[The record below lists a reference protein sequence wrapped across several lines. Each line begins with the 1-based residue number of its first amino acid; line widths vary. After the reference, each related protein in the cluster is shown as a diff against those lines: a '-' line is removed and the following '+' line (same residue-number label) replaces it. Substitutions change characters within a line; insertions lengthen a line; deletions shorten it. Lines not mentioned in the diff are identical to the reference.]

1 MQDPIRVL
9 PGGMARSEEYQPN
22 RQAILGST
30 GRADSRGR
38 VTDAREP
45 DGGAESSSAG
55 DPEEVTRGPPGDRAM
70 LTASQDQG
78 SHEKSTTLS
87 RSAHSVLVT
96 ASRGK
101 NL

>member
-1 MQDPIRVL
+1 
-9 PGGMARSEEYQPN
+9 MARSEEYQPS

-30 GRADSRGR
+30 GRADGGGR
-38 VTDAREP
+38 VTDVREQ
-45 DGGAESSSAG
+45 DGGAKSSSAG
-55 DPEEVTRGPPGDRAM
+55 DPEEVTRGSPGEGVM
-70 LTASQDQG
+70 STASQDQG

-87 RSAHSVLVT
+87 RSAQSVLVT